1 MLMKKILYT
10 LTVMVF
16 ISVIV
21 LSVHYSNTVKLKEE
35 VTGVLNKVY
44 ELEMAYKEMFG
55 HYTDNLY
62 ALVFIQDT
70 LVTEGGKANYKVSL
84 LEVTDST
91 FIATAI
97 SVVDFDRDG
106 KFNTWTV
113 NETGV
118 ITELVDD

>member
-21 LSVHYSNTVKLKEE
+21 LGVYYSKTVKLKEE

-55 HYTDNLY
+55 HYTDNIY

-70 LVTEGGKANYKVSL
+70 LVTEGGEANYLISSL
-84 LEVTDST
+84 SVTDST
-91 FIATAI
+91 FTATAV

-106 KFNTWTV
+106 QFNTWTV
-113 NETGV
+113 NEMGI
-118 ITELVDD
+118 ITEIVED

>member
-1 MLMKKILYT
+1 MKKILYT

-21 LSVHYSNTVKLKEE
+21 LSVHYSKTVKLKEE

-55 HYTDNLY
+55 YYTDNLY

>member
-1 MLMKKILYT
+1 MLMKKILYA

-21 LSVHYSNTVKLKEE
+21 LGVYYSKTVKLKEE

-55 HYTDNLY
+55 HYTDNIY

-70 LVTEGGKANYKVSL
+70 LVTEGGNAIYEVSL

-91 FIATAI
+91 FTATAV
-97 SVVDFDRDG
+97 SVVDSDRDG
-106 KFNTWTV
+106 QFNTWIV
-113 NETGV
+113 DETGT
-118 ITELVDD
+118 INEIFAD

>member
-16 ISVIV
+16 ISVIL
-21 LSVHYSNTVKLKEE
+21 LSVHYSKTVKLKEE

-70 LVTEGGKANYKVSL
+70 LVTEGGEANYLISL
-84 LEVTDST
+84 LEATDST
-91 FIATAI
+91 FVATAV

-106 KFNTWTV
+106 QFNTWTV
-113 NETGV
+113 NEMGI
-118 ITELVDD
+118 ITEIVED

>member
-62 ALVFIQDT
+62 ALVFIQDA
-70 LVTEGGKANYKVSL
+70 LVTEGGKGNYKVSL

-91 FIATAI
+91 FTATAV

-106 KFNTWTV
+106 QFNTWTV
-113 NETGV
+113 NETGA
-118 ITELVDD
+118 ITEIVKD

>member
-16 ISVIV
+16 ISVIL
-21 LSVHYSNTVKLKEE
+21 LSVHYSKTVKLKEE

-70 LVTEGGKANYKVSL
+70 LVTEGGKANYHVT
-84 LEVTDST
+84 LERDTDST
-91 FIATAI
+91 FKATAI
-97 SVVDFDRDG
+97 SVIDCDGDGQFSQWQVD
-106 KFNTWTV
+106 
-113 NETGV
+113 ETGNL
-118 ITELVDD
+118 IETIKD

>member
-1 MLMKKILYT
+1 MLMKKILYA

-21 LSVHYSNTVKLKEE
+21 LGVYYSKTVKLKEE

-55 HYTDNLY
+55 HYTDNIY

-84 LEVTDST
+84 LEVTDFT
-91 FIATAI
+91 FTATAV

-106 KFNTWTV
+106 QFNTWTV
-113 NETGV
+113 NETGA
-118 ITELVDD
+118 ITEIVKD

>member
-1 MLMKKILYT
+1 MKKILYT

-55 HYTDNLY
+55 YYTDNLY

>member
-1 MLMKKILYT
+1 MLMKKILYA

-21 LSVHYSNTVKLKEE
+21 LGVYYSKTVKLKEE

-70 LVTEGGKANYKVSL
+70 LVTEGGNAIYEVSL

-91 FIATAI
+91 FTATAV
-97 SVVDFDRDG
+97 SVVDSDRDG
-106 KFNTWTV
+106 QFNTWIV
-113 NETGV
+113 DETGT
-118 ITELVDD
+118 INEIFAD

>member
-21 LSVHYSNTVKLKEE
+21 LRVHYSKTVKLKEE

-70 LVTEGGKANYKVSL
+70 LVTEGGEANYQISL

-91 FIATAI
+91 FIATVI

-106 KFNTWTV
+106 QFNTWTV
-113 NETGV
+113 NETGI
-118 ITELVDD
+118 ITEIVKD

>member
-16 ISVIV
+16 ISVIL
-21 LSVHYSNTVKLKEE
+21 LSVHYSKTVKLKEE

-55 HYTDNLY
+55 HYTDNIY

-70 LVTEGGKANYKVSL
+70 LVTEGGNAIYEVSL

-91 FIATAI
+91 FTATAV
-97 SVVDFDRDG
+97 SVVDSDRDG
-106 KFNTWTV
+106 QFNTWIV
-113 NETGV
+113 DETGT
-118 ITELVDD
+118 INEIFAD

>member
-10 LTVMVF
+10 L
-16 ISVIV
+16 SVIALISAAV
-21 LSVHYSNTVKLKEE
+21 LGLQYGKIEKLKEE
-35 VTGVLNKVY
+35 ATKSLGKIY
-44 ELEMAYKEMFG
+44 KLEIAYKEMFG

-91 FIATAI
+91 FTATAV

-106 KFNTWTV
+106 QFNTWTV
-113 NETGV
+113 NETGA
-118 ITELVDD
+118 ITEIVKD

>member
-1 MLMKKILYT
+1 MKRFYYALALIAL
-10 LTVMVF
+10 
-16 ISVIV
+16 ISVAV
-21 LSVHYSNTVKLKEE
+21 QVVQYVKKDNLKEE
-35 VTGVLNKVY
+35 AIVSLSKVY
-44 ELEMAYKEMFG
+44 DLEMAYREMFG

-91 FIATAI
+91 FTATAV
-97 SVVDFDRDG
+97 SVVDFDMDG

-113 NETGV
+113 SETGI
-118 ITELVDD
+118 ITEIVED